1 MCSSGGGNVSV
12 MNTSST
18 GFTGGK
24 LIKSLDEVTQPGETI
39 NLRFSD
45 RKAVDL
51 NGINRFKSLKELDV
65 SGNLLTQ
72 DIPELR

>member
-1 MCSSGGGNVSV
+1 MCSSAGGNISI

-24 LIKSLDEVTQPGETI
+24 FIKSLDEVTSPGETI

-45 RKAVDL
+45 RKVVDL

-65 SGNLLTQ
+65 SGNYLT
-72 DIPELR
+72 

>member
-1 MCSSGGGNVSV
+1 MSI
-12 MNTSST
+12 MNSSST

-24 LIKSLDEVTQPGETI
+24 FIKSLDEVAQPGETI

-45 RKAVDL
+45 RKVVDL

-65 SGNLLTQ
+65 SGNLLT
-72 DIPELR
+72 